1 MAVLFIIIAL
11 FALCNMLLEYK
22 RDLMMMQQ
30 NSYRH
35 ERYMKW
41 LSTSGDTTSIIRLC
55 GMGAFLFALV
65 AFASELLGMVVII
78 AFDCFCSTRLLSARY
93 KKPLVW
99 TARAKRIFSVMC
111 VLSVAV
117 IALVAVFYGDASLK
131 RIAFLTAVCATGLY
145 AASHVVVIASVALLQ
160 PVEKHINKGYYD
172 DAARILKGVQGLKVI
187 GITGS
192 YGKTST
198 KHYLNRILCEQFNVL
213 MTPGSY
219 NTTMGVIRTVRE
231 MMQPYTEIF
240 ICEMGAKNVGDI
252 KEICDLVH
260 PSIGVVTAVGEQHL
274 ESFKSIENVQR
285 TKFELIDSL
294 PSDGV
299 AFVNNDFPFVA
310 NRGVDNVE
318 CHRYSIAEGNG
329 GEYFVKSM
337 VFSAEGTD
345 FTLSTPVGEYDFHT
359 RLIGEFNISNLI
371 PAIAVAMY
379 LGMNIE
385 KIKYAVSRIE
395 QVEHRLSL
403 KRIPASYTIIDDAFN
418 SNPDGSRMALDV
430 LASMTGGKKF
440 VITPGM
446 IELGEKQYE
455 YNKRLGEKIA
465 ESVDEAIIVGQ
476 YNHDAIMDGL
486 LAGNMEPTRIHAVA
500 TFTDAYALLTKMAG
514 SGDYVLLEND
524 LPDTFK

>member
-1 MAVLFIIIAL
+1 MAVLFLFIAL
-11 FALCNMLLEYK
+11 FALINMLLEYK

-30 NSYRH
+30 NSYRC

-41 LSTSGDTTSIIRLC
+41 LSTSGDTTSIIRLF
-55 GMGAFLFALV
+55 GMGAFLFAFV
-65 AFASELLGMVVII
+65 AFASHLMGMVAII
-78 AFDCFCSTRLLSARY
+78 VFDCFCGTRLLSAKY

-111 VLSVAV
+111 ALSAVV
-117 IALVAVFYGDASLK
+117 IALVAIFYGDSSLTN
-131 RIAFLTAVCATGLY
+131 IAFLTAVSATGLY
-145 AASHVVVIASVALLQ
+145 AASHVVIMAAVKLLQ
-160 PVEKHINKGYYD
+160 PVENNINKGYYN
-172 DAARILKGVQGLKVI
+172 DAARILKGVSGLKVI

-240 ICEMGAKNVGDI
+240 ICEMGAKNIGDI

-260 PSIGVVTAVGEQHL
+260 PQVGIVTAVGEQHL
-274 ESFKSIENVQR
+274 ESFKSIENVQK
-285 TKFELIDSL
+285 TKFELVDSL
-294 PSDGV
+294 PADGV
-299 AFVNNDFPFVA
+299 AFINNDFPFVA
-310 NRGVDNVE
+310 NRQVDNVE
-318 CHRYSIAEGNG
+318 CHRYSISGENG

-337 VFSAEGTD
+337 VFTPDGTD
-345 FTLSTPVGEYDFHT
+345 FVLSAPSGEYDFHT

-379 LGMNIE
+379 LGMSMD

-403 KRIPASYTIIDDAFN
+403 KRIPGSYTIIDDAFN

-430 LASMTGGKKF
+430 LASMTGGKRF

-465 ESVDEAIIVGQ
+465 SSVDVAIIVGQ
-476 YNHDAIMDGL
+476 YNHEAIMDGL
-486 LAGNMEPTRIHAVA
+486 KAGNMPEDKVYSVA
-500 TFTDAYALLTKMAG
+500 SFNDAYALLTKMAG
-514 SGDYVLLEND
+514 AGDTVLLEND